1 MTGQPLVDHPLANDE
16 QAALPP
22 IADVYRWSVE
32 QAAHLRAGRL
42 DLLDI
47 ANVADEIEAVGR
59 SEFEKLVSNLTIVL
73 LHMLK
78 WDHQPLRR
86 SRSWAL
92 SIAEHRDRVGYDLR
106 DSPSLRGRLSEAIAR
121 AYRFSRLKASSETD
135 LDVGTFPVDCPY
147 SEADLLQKPFIVDH
161 E

>member
-1 MTGQPLVDHPLANDE
+1 MTGQPLFDHPI
-16 QAALPP
+16 AADDSGSLPP

-32 QAAHLRAGRL
+32 QAAHLRTGRF

-47 ANVADEIEAVGR
+47 ATIADEIEAVGR

-78 WDHQPLRR
+78 WDHQPPRR

-92 SIAEHRDRVGYDLR
+92 SIAEHRERVTYDLA
-106 DSPSLRGRLSEAIAR
+106 DSPSLRGRLAEAIAR
-121 AYRFSRLKASSETD
+121 AYRFARLKASSETD
-135 LDVGTFPVDCPY
+135 LDVGTFPVGCPY
-147 SEADLLQKPFIVDH
+147 SDADILQKPFVVDH